1 MSSLRLLPVNCTFSA
16 LRTTTL
22 SPQSMCGVKE
32 GLCLP
37 RSRVAMIAASRP
49 STRPSASITTHF
61 LWMSDGLAEKVFIV
75 HSSAAGR
82 YSCPVRESR
91 SCKGLANGGQ
101 APLLASAEP
110 RVQHEG
116 DRGENE
122 AAMTAM
128 PRVTENAPVLLEECD
143 QGVLRLT
150 LNRPEA
156 RNALSVTLMSALLD
170 ALGRAAKEPQARVVV
185 IAGAG
190 PAFCAGHDLRELRT
204 DQRREAYER
213 LFAQCS
219 ELMLAIVRLAKPVIA
234 QVHGVATAA
243 GCQLVATCDL
253 AVAAED
259 ARFATPGVNIG
270 LFCSTPMVALTRAV
284 GRKAAMEMLLTG
296 KLVDSATAQAIGLV
310 NRVVPR
316 DGLRDAV
323 DGLAREIAGKS
334 ALTVAIGKE
343 AFYRQAELDLS
354 SAYRY
359 AAEVMTTNMLARDAG
374 EGIDAFLAKR
384 APVWHDR

>member
-1 MSSLRLLPVNCTFSA
+1 
-16 LRTTTL
+16 
-22 SPQSMCGVKE
+22 
-32 GLCLP
+32 
-37 RSRVAMIAASRP
+37 
-49 STRPSASITTHF
+49 
-61 LWMSDGLAEKVFIV
+61 
-75 HSSAAGR
+75 
-82 YSCPVRESR
+82 
-91 SCKGLANGGQ
+91 
-101 APLLASAEP
+101 
-110 RVQHEG
+110 
-116 DRGENE
+116 
-122 AAMTAM
+122 MTAM
-128 PRVTENAPVLLEECD
+128 PGMTMNAPLLFEEHD
-143 QGVLRLT
+143 DGVLRLT

-156 RNALSVTLMSALLD
+156 RNALSAGLMSSLLEAL
-170 ALGRAAKEPQARVVV
+170 ARAAEDPQTRVVV

-190 PAFCAGHDLRELRT
+190 PAFCAGHDLRELRA
-204 DQRREAYER
+204 DPRRETYER

-219 ELMLAIVRLAKPVIA
+219 ELMLAIVRLPKPVIA
-234 QVHGVATAA
+234 EVHGVATAA

-296 KLVDSATAQAIGLV
+296 KLIDAKTAQAIGLV

-316 DGLRDAV
+316 EGLRQAV

-334 ALTVAIGKE
+334 ALTVKIGKE
-343 AFYRQAELDLS
+343 AFYRQAELDLAA
-354 SAYRY
+354 AYCY

-384 APVWHDR
+384 EPVWHDR

>member
-1 MSSLRLLPVNCTFSA
+1 MSAV
-16 LRTTTL
+16 
-22 SPQSMCGVKE
+22 
-32 GLCLP
+32 P
-37 RSRVAMIAASRP
+37 R
-49 STRPSASITTHF
+49 
-61 LWMSDGLAEKVFIV
+61 
-75 HSSAAGR
+75 
-82 YSCPVRESR
+82 
-91 SCKGLANGGQ
+91 
-101 APLLASAEP
+101 
-110 RVQHEG
+110 
-116 DRGENE
+116 
-122 AAMTAM
+122 MTG
-128 PRVTENAPVLLEECD
+128 NAPVLLEECD

-150 LNRPEA
+150 MNRPEA
-156 RNALSVTLMSALLD
+156 RNALSAALMSALLD

-204 DQRREAYER
+204 DQRRETYESV
-213 LFAQCS
+213 FAQCS
-219 ELMLAIVRLAKPVIA
+219 ELMLTIVRLPKPVIA
-234 QVHGVATAA
+234 EVHGVATAA

-296 KLVDSATAQAIGLV
+296 KLVDAATAQAIGLV
-310 NRVVPR
+310 NRMVPR
-316 DGLRDAV
+316 NSLRNAV

-343 AFYRQAELDLS
+343 AFYRQAELDLAA
-354 SAYRY
+354 AYRY
-359 AAEVMTTNMLARDAG
+359 AAEVMTTNMLSRDAG

-384 APVWHDR
+384 PPVWHDR